1 MRPGEAAGSRRGE
14 IDKKMPSWMERTI
27 PSLSIGKTKP
37 KGVVVAD
44 WDRNEV
50 RFLALAPQRTGI
62 EILASASAPRS
73 ADDPPMSTLGKLLAG
88 ERFLSYPLVLLLSRT
103 DLEMISLVL
112 PQEANEQFP
121 EMVQLE
127 IEQRLGEHESAP
139 VVDYAIAGNNVAS
152 GVDVLAF
159 SMLPEEIDRWNSEAK
174 EQKLRLAAMAPRHL
188 SLLAKLPAGATNQ
201 TRVAI
206 QSLPS
211 EVEMVVARGSQPL
224 FLRTLRLSTD
234 DASSIAEQIL
244 LEVQRCLSLLP
255 SEHQASDVAAAA
267 VTPSSAPPL
276 FVFPGTEAGS
286 IAEALQ
292 ERKVAE
298 VHYLSPS
305 SLWPSGSVSS
315 EIGTEQFA
323 SLLGAGEQFLQQQL
337 PVNLL
342 APKRPPKPIHPMRK
356 WGPIGG
362 LAVASLGLGGWFL
375 YSDVQDL
382 DEEANRLQTTRD
394 DQWRLAN
401 KSAERIDKLE
411 LLEKWEAERV
421 DWLSL
426 MASLSSTLPSG
437 DRASVRRMTA
447 VVSPAGPQLS
457 LSVMVKSP
465 EDLALMEER
474 LRSQAM
480 EVSSQ
485 RVNQQ
490 ASEEDYP
497 WQFETT
503 IVAPWGDPPD
513 GDRWIE
519 PIGEAAEPAAS
530 DQDNASALQQD
541 DPQLPSEPSPAAV
554 ESTGDKS

>member
-1 MRPGEAAGSRRGE
+1 
-14 IDKKMPSWMERTI
+14 MPSWMERTI
-27 PSLSIGKTKP
+27 PSLSIGKAKP

-50 RFLALAPQRTGI
+50 RFLALSPQRTGL
-62 EILASASAPRS
+62 EILASASAPRTP
-73 ADDPPMSTLGKLLAG
+73 DDTPMSTLGKLLAG
-88 ERFLSYPLVLLLSRT
+88 GRFLSYPLVLLLSRT

-112 PQEANEQFP
+112 PQEARDQFP

-139 VVDYAIAGNNVAS
+139 VVDYAIAGNNDAS

-159 SMLPEEIDRWNSEAK
+159 SLLPEEVDRWSREAK
-174 EQKLRLAAMAPRHL
+174 EEKLRLAAIAPRHL
-188 SLLAKLPAGATNQ
+188 SLLAKLPAGAMNQ

-206 QSLPS
+206 QSLPN

-255 SEHQASDVAAAA
+255 SEHQGEEAEVATAA
-267 VTPSSAPPL
+267 PSPAPPL
-276 FVFPGTEAGS
+276 FVFPGTDAGPL
-286 IAEALQ
+286 AEALR

-298 VHYLSPS
+298 VHYLTSS
-305 SLWPSGSVSS
+305 SLWPSGSVAS
-315 EIGTEQFA
+315 EIRTEQFA
-323 SLLGAGEQFLQQQL
+323 SLLGAGEQFLQHQL

-342 APKRPPKPIHPMRK
+342 APKRPPKPIHPLRK

-362 LAVASLGLGGWFL
+362 LTAASLVLGGWFL
-375 YSDVQDL
+375 YSDVRDL
-382 DEEANRLQTTRD
+382 NEEANRLQATRD
-394 DQWRLAN
+394 DQWKLAN
-401 KSAERIDKLE
+401 KSAERIDKLD
-411 LLEKWEAERV
+411 LVEKWEAERV

-426 MASLSSTLPSG
+426 MASLSSTLPLG

-447 VVSPAGPQLS
+447 SVSNAGPQVS

-465 EDLALMEER
+465 EDLALMEEK
-474 LRSQAM
+474 LRSQSM

-503 IVAPWGDPPD
+503 IVAPWGDPPN
-513 GDRWIE
+513 GDRWVE
-519 PIGEAAEPAAS
+519 PTGEVSEPSAS
-530 DQDNASALQQD
+530 DQGSEATHQQEDLQS
-541 DPQLPSEPSPAAV
+541 PSQPSTNAV
-554 ESTGDKS
+554 EPTGDNS

>member
-1 MRPGEAAGSRRGE
+1 
-14 IDKKMPSWMERTI
+14 MERTI
-27 PSLSIGKTKP
+27 PSLSIGKAKP

-50 RFLALAPQRTGI
+50 RFLALSPQRTGL
-62 EILASASAPRS
+62 EILASASAPRTP
-73 ADDPPMSTLGKLLAG
+73 DDTPMSTLGKLLAG
-88 ERFLSYPLVLLLSRT
+88 GRFLSYPLVLLLSRT

-112 PQEANEQFP
+112 PQEARDQFP

-139 VVDYAIAGNNVAS
+139 VVDYAIAGNNDAS

-159 SMLPEEIDRWNSEAK
+159 SLLPEEVDRWNREAK
-174 EQKLRLAAMAPRHL
+174 EEKLRLAAIAPRHL
-188 SLLAKLPAGATNQ
+188 SLLAKLPAGAMNQ

-255 SEHQASDVAAAA
+255 SEHQGEEAEVATAA
-267 VTPSSAPPL
+267 PSPAPPL
-276 FVFPGTEAGS
+276 FVFPGTDAGPL
-286 IAEALQ
+286 AEALR

-298 VHYLSPS
+298 VHYLTSS
-305 SLWPSGSVSS
+305 SLWPSGSVAS
-315 EIGTEQFA
+315 EIRTEQFA
-323 SLLGAGEQFLQQQL
+323 SLLGAGEQFLQHQL

-342 APKRPPKPIHPMRK
+342 APKRPPKPIHPLRK

-362 LAVASLGLGGWFL
+362 LTAASLVLGGWFL
-375 YSDVQDL
+375 YSDVRDL
-382 DEEANRLQTTRD
+382 NEEANRLQTTRD
-394 DQWRLAN
+394 DQWKLAN
-401 KSAERIDKLE
+401 KSAERIDKLD
-411 LLEKWEAERV
+411 LVEKWEAERV

-426 MASLSSTLPSG
+426 MASLSSTLPLG

-447 VVSPAGPQLS
+447 SVSNAGPQVS

-465 EDLALMEER
+465 EDLALMEEK
-474 LRSQAM
+474 LRSQSM

-503 IVAPWGDPPD
+503 IVAPWGDPPH
-513 GDRWIE
+513 GDRWVE
-519 PIGEAAEPAAS
+519 PTGEVSEPSAS
-530 DQDNASALQQD
+530 DQGSEATHQQEDLQS
-541 DPQLPSEPSPAAV
+541 PSQPSTNAV
-554 ESTGDKS
+554 EPTGDNS

>member
-1 MRPGEAAGSRRGE
+1 
-14 IDKKMPSWMERTI
+14 MPSWMERTI
-27 PSLSIGKTKP
+27 PSLSIGKAKP

-50 RFLALAPQRTGI
+50 RFLALSPQRTGL
-62 EILASASAPRS
+62 EILASASAPRTP
-73 ADDPPMSTLGKLLAG
+73 DDTPMSTLGKLLAG
-88 ERFLSYPLVLLLSRT
+88 GRFLSYPLVLLLSRT

-112 PQEANEQFP
+112 PQEARDQFP

-127 IEQRLGEHESAP
+127 IAQRLGEHESAP
-139 VVDYAIAGNNVAS
+139 VVDYAIAGNNDAS

-159 SMLPEEIDRWNSEAK
+159 SLLPEEVDRWSREAK
-174 EQKLRLAAMAPRHL
+174 EEKLRLAAIAPRHL
-188 SLLAKLPAGATNQ
+188 SLLAKLPAGAMNQ

-255 SEHQASDVAAAA
+255 SEHQGEEAEVATAA
-267 VTPSSAPPL
+267 PSPAPPL
-276 FVFPGTEAGS
+276 FVFPGTDAGPL
-286 IAEALQ
+286 AEALR

-298 VHYLSPS
+298 VHYLTSS
-305 SLWPSGSVSS
+305 SLWPSGSVAS
-315 EIGTEQFA
+315 EIRTEQFA
-323 SLLGAGEQFLQQQL
+323 SLLGAGEQFLQHQL
-337 PVNLL
+337 PVTLL
-342 APKRPPKPIHPMRK
+342 APKRPPKPIHPLRK

-362 LAVASLGLGGWFL
+362 LTAASLVLGVWFF
-375 YSDVQDL
+375 YSDVRDL
-382 DEEANRLQTTRD
+382 NEEANRLQTTRD
-394 DQWRLAN
+394 DQWKLAN
-401 KSAERIDKLE
+401 KSAERIDKLD
-411 LLEKWEAERV
+411 LVEKWEAERV

-426 MASLSSTLPSG
+426 MASLSSTLPLG

-447 VVSPAGPQLS
+447 SVSNSGPQVS

-465 EDLALMEER
+465 EDLALMEEK
-474 LRSQAM
+474 LRSQSM

-503 IVAPWGDPPD
+503 IVAPWGDPPH
-513 GDRWIE
+513 GDRWVE
-519 PIGEAAEPAAS
+519 PTGEVSEPSAS
-530 DQDNASALQQD
+530 DQGSEATHQQEDLQS
-541 DPQLPSEPSPAAV
+541 PSQPTTNAV
-554 ESTGDKS
+554 EPTGDNS

>member
-1 MRPGEAAGSRRGE
+1 
-14 IDKKMPSWMERTI
+14 MERTI
-27 PSLSIGKTKP
+27 PSLSIGKAKP
-37 KGVVVAD
+37 KGAVVAD

-50 RFLALAPQRTGI
+50 RFLAIAPLRTGL
-62 EILASASAPRS
+62 EILASASAPRT
-73 ADDPPMSTLGKLLAG
+73 ADDTPMITLGKLLAG
-88 ERFLSYPLVLLLSRT
+88 SRFLSYPLVLLLSRT

-112 PQEANEQFP
+112 PQEAQDQFP

-159 SMLPEEIDRWNSEAK
+159 SMLPEEVERWNSEAK
-174 EQKLRLAAMAPRHL
+174 GQKLRLAAIAPRHL
-188 SLLAKLPAGATNQ
+188 SLLAKLPAGAMNQ

-206 QSLPS
+206 QSMPS

-255 SEHQASDVAAAA
+255 SEHPGAEADVPAI
-267 VTPSSAPPL
+267 TPSPSPPL
-276 FVFPGTEAGS
+276 FVFPGTDAGS
-286 IAEALQ
+286 LAEALR

-315 EIGTEQFA
+315 EIRTEQFA

-337 PVNLL
+337 AVNLL
-342 APKRPPKPIHPMRK
+342 APKKPPKAIHPLRK

-362 LAVASLGLGGWFL
+362 LAAASLALGGWFL
-375 YSDVQDL
+375 YSDVRDL
-382 DEEANRLQTTRD
+382 NAEASRLQSTRD

-401 KSAERIDKLE
+401 KSAERIDKLD
-411 LLEKWEAERV
+411 LVDKWEAERV

-426 MASLSSTLPSG
+426 VGSLSSTLPPG

-447 VVSPAGPQLS
+447 SVSTGGPQLS

-465 EDLALMEER
+465 EDLALMEEK

-503 IVAPWGDPPD
+503 IVAPWGDPSNT
-513 GDRWIE
+513 DRWIE
-519 PIGEAAEPAAS
+519 PTGQVSEPS
-530 DQDNASALQQD
+530 VTDQDNAAKLQKE
-541 DPQLPSEPSPAAV
+541 DPKPPSEPSSATMEP
-554 ESTGDKS
+554 TGDNS

>member
-1 MRPGEAAGSRRGE
+1 
-14 IDKKMPSWMERTI
+14 MPSWMERTI
-27 PSLSIGKTKP
+27 PSLSIGKAKP

-50 RFLALAPQRTGI
+50 RFLALSPQRTGL
-62 EILASASAPRS
+62 EILASASAPRTP
-73 ADDPPMSTLGKLLAG
+73 DDTPMSTLGKLLAG
-88 ERFLSYPLVLLLSRT
+88 GRFLSYPLVLLLSRT

-112 PQEANEQFP
+112 PQEARDQFP

-139 VVDYAIAGNNVAS
+139 VVDYAIAGNNDAS

-159 SMLPEEIDRWNSEAK
+159 SLLPEEVDRWSREAK
-174 EQKLRLAAMAPRHL
+174 EEKLRLAAIAPRHL
-188 SLLAKLPAGATNQ
+188 SLLAKLPAGAMNQ

-206 QSLPS
+206 QSLPN

-255 SEHQASDVAAAA
+255 SEHQGEEAEVATAA
-267 VTPSSAPPL
+267 PSPAPPL
-276 FVFPGTEAGS
+276 FVFPGTDAGPL
-286 IAEALQ
+286 AEALR

-298 VHYLSPS
+298 VHYLTSS
-305 SLWPSGSVSS
+305 SLWPSGSVAS
-315 EIGTEQFA
+315 EIRTEQFA
-323 SLLGAGEQFLQQQL
+323 SLLGAGEQFLQHQL

-342 APKRPPKPIHPMRK
+342 APKRPPKPIHPLRK

-362 LAVASLGLGGWFL
+362 LTAASLVLGGWFL
-375 YSDVQDL
+375 YSDVRDL
-382 DEEANRLQTTRD
+382 NEEANRLQATRD
-394 DQWRLAN
+394 DQWKLAN
-401 KSAERIDKLE
+401 KSAERIDKLD
-411 LLEKWEAERV
+411 LVEKWEAERV

-426 MASLSSTLPSG
+426 MASLSSTLPLG

-447 VVSPAGPQLS
+447 SVSNAGPQVS

-465 EDLALMEER
+465 EDLALMEEK
-474 LRSQAM
+474 LRSQSM

-503 IVAPWGDPPD
+503 IVAPWGDPPH
-513 GDRWIE
+513 GDRWVE
-519 PIGEAAEPAAS
+519 PTGEVSEPSAS
-530 DQDNASALQQD
+530 DQGSEATHQQEDLQS
-541 DPQLPSEPSPAAV
+541 PSQPSTNAV
-554 ESTGDKS
+554 EPTGDNS

>member
-1 MRPGEAAGSRRGE
+1 MVAVETSRGE
-14 IDKKMPSWMERTI
+14 KVKKMPNWMERTI
-27 PSLSIGKTKP
+27 PSLSIGKAKP

-50 RFLALAPQRTGI
+50 RFLALAPQRTGL
-62 EILASASAPRS
+62 EVLASASAPRA
-73 ADDPPMSTLGKLLAG
+73 ADDTPISTLGKLLAG
-88 ERFLSYPLVLLLSRT
+88 GRFLSYPLVLLLSRT
-103 DLEMISLVL
+103 DLEMISLNL
-112 PQEANEQFP
+112 PQEARDQFP

-139 VVDYAIAGNNVAS
+139 VVDYAIAGNNVTS

-159 SMLPEEIDRWNSEAK
+159 SMLPEEVERWSSEAK
-174 EQKLRLAAMAPRHL
+174 GQKLRLAAIAPRHL
-188 SLLAKLPAGATNQ
+188 SLLAKLPAGAMNQ

-255 SEHQASDVAAAA
+255 SEHQGSDAEAAALA
-267 VTPSSAPPL
+267 PSAAPPL
-276 FVFPGTEAGS
+276 FVFPGTEAGAL
-286 IAEALQ
+286 AEALQ

-298 VHYLSPS
+298 VHYLPPS
-305 SLWPSGSVSS
+305 SLWPSGSLASQ
-315 EIGTEQFA
+315 IGTEQFA
-323 SLLGAGEQFLQQQL
+323 ALLGAGEQFLQQQL

-342 APKRPPKPIHPMRK
+342 APKRPPKPVHPLRK

-362 LAVASLGLGGWFL
+362 LAAASLALGGWFL

-382 DEEANRLQTTRD
+382 NEEANRLQTTRD

-411 LLEKWEAERV
+411 LVRGWEAERV
-421 DWLSL
+421 DWLRL
-426 MASLSSTLPSG
+426 MASLSSTLPPG

-447 VVSPAGPQLS
+447 GVSPGGPQLS

-465 EDLALMEER
+465 EDLAMMEEK

-503 IVAPWGDPPD
+503 IMAPWGDPPD
-513 GDRWIE
+513 GDRWVE
-519 PIGEAAEPAAS
+519 PNGQVSDPAAA
-530 DQDNASALQQD
+530 DQDDAATQMEEN
-541 DPQLPSEPSPAAV
+541 PQPPSEPSQATV

>member
-1 MRPGEAAGSRRGE
+1 
-14 IDKKMPSWMERTI
+14 MPSWMERTI
-27 PSLSIGKTKP
+27 PSLSIGKAKP

-50 RFLALAPQRTGI
+50 RFLALSPQRTGL
-62 EILASASAPRS
+62 EILASASAPRTP
-73 ADDPPMSTLGKLLAG
+73 DDTPMSTLGKLLAG
-88 ERFLSYPLVLLLSRT
+88 GRFLSYPLVLLLSRT

-112 PQEANEQFP
+112 PQEARDQFP

-139 VVDYAIAGNNVAS
+139 VVDYAIAGNNDAS

-159 SMLPEEIDRWNSEAK
+159 SLLPEEVDRWSREAK
-174 EQKLRLAAMAPRHL
+174 EEKLRLAAIAPRHL
-188 SLLAKLPAGATNQ
+188 SLLAKLPAGAMNQ

-206 QSLPS
+206 QSLPN

-255 SEHQASDVAAAA
+255 SEHQGEEAEVATAA
-267 VTPSSAPPL
+267 PSPAPPL
-276 FVFPGTEAGS
+276 FVFPGTDAGPL
-286 IAEALQ
+286 AEALR

-298 VHYLSPS
+298 VHYLTSS
-305 SLWPSGSVSS
+305 SLWPSGSVAS
-315 EIGTEQFA
+315 EIRTEQFA
-323 SLLGAGEQFLQQQL
+323 SLLGAGEQFLQHQL

-342 APKRPPKPIHPMRK
+342 APKRPPKPIHPLRK

-362 LAVASLGLGGWFL
+362 LTAASLVLGGWFL
-375 YSDVQDL
+375 YSDVRDL
-382 DEEANRLQTTRD
+382 NEEANRLQTTRD
-394 DQWRLAN
+394 DQWKLAN
-401 KSAERIDKLE
+401 KSAERIDKQALV
-411 LLEKWEAERV
+411 EKWEAERV

-426 MASLSSTLPSG
+426 MASLSSTLPLG

-447 VVSPAGPQLS
+447 SVSNAGPQVS

-465 EDLALMEER
+465 EDLALMEEK
-474 LRSQAM
+474 LRSQSM

-503 IVAPWGDPPD
+503 IVAPWGDPPH
-513 GDRWIE
+513 GDRWVE
-519 PIGEAAEPAAS
+519 PTVEVSEPSAS
-530 DQDNASALQQD
+530 DQGSEATHQQEDLQS
-541 DPQLPSEPSPAAV
+541 PSQPSTNAV
-554 ESTGDKS
+554 EPTGDNS

>member
-1 MRPGEAAGSRRGE
+1 
-14 IDKKMPSWMERTI
+14 
-27 PSLSIGKTKP
+27 
-37 KGVVVAD
+37 
-44 WDRNEV
+44 
-50 RFLALAPQRTGI
+50 
-62 EILASASAPRS
+62 
-73 ADDPPMSTLGKLLAG
+73 MSTLGKLLAG
-88 ERFLSYPLVLLLSRT
+88 GRFLSYPLVLLLSRT

-112 PQEANEQFP
+112 PQEARDQFP

-139 VVDYAIAGNNVAS
+139 VVDYAIAGNNDAS

-159 SMLPEEIDRWNSEAK
+159 SLLPEEVDRWNREAK
-174 EQKLRLAAMAPRHL
+174 EEKLRLAAIAPRHL
-188 SLLAKLPAGATNQ
+188 SLLAKLPAGAMNQ

-255 SEHQASDVAAAA
+255 SEHQGEEAEVATAA
-267 VTPSSAPPL
+267 PSPAPPL
-276 FVFPGTEAGS
+276 FVFPGTDAGPL
-286 IAEALQ
+286 AEALR

-298 VHYLSPS
+298 VHYLTSS
-305 SLWPSGSVSS
+305 SLWPSGSVAS
-315 EIGTEQFA
+315 EIRTEQFA
-323 SLLGAGEQFLQQQL
+323 SLLGAGEQFLQHQL

-342 APKRPPKPIHPMRK
+342 APKRPPKPIHPLRK

-362 LAVASLGLGGWFL
+362 LTAASLVLGGWFL
-375 YSDVQDL
+375 YSDVRDL
-382 DEEANRLQTTRD
+382 NEEANRLQTTRD
-394 DQWRLAN
+394 DQWKLAN
-401 KSAERIDKLE
+401 KSAERIDKLD
-411 LLEKWEAERV
+411 LVEKWEAERV

-426 MASLSSTLPSG
+426 MASLSSTLPLG

-447 VVSPAGPQLS
+447 SVSNAGPQVS

-465 EDLALMEER
+465 EDLALMEEK
-474 LRSQAM
+474 LRSQSM

-503 IVAPWGDPPD
+503 IVAPWGDPPH
-513 GDRWIE
+513 GDRWVE
-519 PIGEAAEPAAS
+519 PTGEVSEPSAS
-530 DQDNASALQQD
+530 DQGSEATHQQEDLQS
-541 DPQLPSEPSPAAV
+541 PSQPSTNAV
-554 ESTGDKS
+554 EPTGDNS

>member
-1 MRPGEAAGSRRGE
+1 
-14 IDKKMPSWMERTI
+14 MPSWMERTI
-27 PSLSIGKTKP
+27 PSLSIGKAKP

-50 RFLALAPQRTGI
+50 RFLALSPQRTGL
-62 EILASASAPRS
+62 EILASASAPRTP
-73 ADDPPMSTLGKLLAG
+73 DDTPMSTLGKLLAG
-88 ERFLSYPLVLLLSRT
+88 GRFLSYPLVLLLSRT

-112 PQEANEQFP
+112 PQEARDQFP

-139 VVDYAIAGNNVAS
+139 VVDYAIAGNNDAS

-159 SMLPEEIDRWNSEAK
+159 SLLPEEVDRWNREAK
-174 EQKLRLAAMAPRHL
+174 EEKLRLAAIAPRHL
-188 SLLAKLPAGATNQ
+188 SLLAKLPAGAMNQ

-255 SEHQASDVAAAA
+255 SEHQGEEAEVATAA
-267 VTPSSAPPL
+267 PSPAPPL
-276 FVFPGTEAGS
+276 FVFPGTDAGPL
-286 IAEALQ
+286 AEALR

-298 VHYLSPS
+298 VHYLTSS
-305 SLWPSGSVSS
+305 SLWPSGSVAS
-315 EIGTEQFA
+315 EIRTEQFA
-323 SLLGAGEQFLQQQL
+323 SLLGAGEQFLQHQL

-342 APKRPPKPIHPMRK
+342 APKRPPKPIHPLRK

-362 LAVASLGLGGWFL
+362 LTAASLVLGGWFL
-375 YSDVQDL
+375 YSDVRDL
-382 DEEANRLQTTRD
+382 NEEANRLQTTRD
-394 DQWRLAN
+394 DQWKLAN
-401 KSAERIDKLE
+401 KSAERIDKLDLVE
-411 LLEKWEAERV
+411 TWEAERV

-426 MASLSSTLPSG
+426 MASLSSTLPLG

-447 VVSPAGPQLS
+447 SVSNAGPQVS

-465 EDLALMEER
+465 EDLALMEEK
-474 LRSQAM
+474 LRSQSM

-503 IVAPWGDPPD
+503 IVAPWGDPPH
-513 GDRWIE
+513 GDRWVE
-519 PIGEAAEPAAS
+519 PTGEVSEPSAS
-530 DQDNASALQQD
+530 DQGSEATHQQEDLQS
-541 DPQLPSEPSPAAV
+541 PSQPSTNAV
-554 ESTGDKS
+554 EPTGDNS

>member
-1 MRPGEAAGSRRGE
+1 
-14 IDKKMPSWMERTI
+14 MPSWMERTI
-27 PSLSIGKTKP
+27 PSLSIGKAKP

-50 RFLALAPQRTGI
+50 RFLALSPQRTGL
-62 EILASASAPRS
+62 EILASASAPRTP
-73 ADDPPMSTLGKLLAG
+73 DDTPMSTLGKLLAG
-88 ERFLSYPLVLLLSRT
+88 GRFLSYPLVLLLSRT

-112 PQEANEQFP
+112 PQEARDQFP

-139 VVDYAIAGNNVAS
+139 VVDYAIAGNNDAS

-159 SMLPEEIDRWNSEAK
+159 SLLPEEVDRWSREAK
-174 EQKLRLAAMAPRHL
+174 EEKLRLAAIAPRHL
-188 SLLAKLPAGATNQ
+188 SLLAKLPAGAMNQ

-255 SEHQASDVAAAA
+255 SEHQGEEAEVATAA
-267 VTPSSAPPL
+267 PSPAPPL
-276 FVFPGTEAGS
+276 FVFPGTDAGPL
-286 IAEALQ
+286 AEALR

-298 VHYLSPS
+298 VHYLTSS
-305 SLWPSGSVSS
+305 SLWPSGSVAS
-315 EIGTEQFA
+315 EIRTEQFA
-323 SLLGAGEQFLQQQL
+323 SLLGAGEQFLQHQL

-342 APKRPPKPIHPMRK
+342 APKRPPKPIHPLRK

-362 LAVASLGLGGWFL
+362 LTAASLVLGGWFL
-375 YSDVQDL
+375 YSDVRDL
-382 DEEANRLQTTRD
+382 NEEANRLQTTRD
-394 DQWRLAN
+394 DQWKLAN
-401 KSAERIDKLE
+401 KSAERIDKLD
-411 LLEKWEAERV
+411 LVEKWEAERV

-426 MASLSSTLPSG
+426 MASLSSTLPLG

-447 VVSPAGPQLS
+447 SVSNAGPQVS

-465 EDLALMEER
+465 EDLALMEEK
-474 LRSQAM
+474 LRSQSM

-503 IVAPWGDPPD
+503 IVAPWGDPPH
-513 GDRWIE
+513 GDRWVE
-519 PIGEAAEPAAS
+519 PTGEVSEPSAS
-530 DQDNASALQQD
+530 DQGSEATHQQEDLQS
-541 DPQLPSEPSPAAV
+541 PSQPSTNAV
-554 ESTGDKS
+554 EPTGDNS

>member
-1 MRPGEAAGSRRGE
+1 
-14 IDKKMPSWMERTI
+14 MPSWMERTI
-27 PSLSIGKTKP
+27 PSLSIGKAKP

-50 RFLALAPQRTGI
+50 RFLALSPQRTGL
-62 EILASASAPRS
+62 EILASASAPRTP
-73 ADDPPMSTLGKLLAG
+73 DDTPMSTLGKLLAG
-88 ERFLSYPLVLLLSRT
+88 GRFLSYPLVLLLSRT

-112 PQEANEQFP
+112 PQEARDQFP

-139 VVDYAIAGNNVAS
+139 VVDYAIAGNNDAS
-152 GVDVLAF
+152 GVVVLAF
-159 SMLPEEIDRWNSEAK
+159 SLLPEEVDRWSREAK
-174 EQKLRLAAMAPRHL
+174 EEKLRLAAIAPRHL
-188 SLLAKLPAGATNQ
+188 SLLAKLPAGAMNQ

-255 SEHQASDVAAAA
+255 SEHQGEEAEVATAA
-267 VTPSSAPPL
+267 PSPAPPL
-276 FVFPGTEAGS
+276 FVFPGTDAGPL
-286 IAEALQ
+286 AEALR

-298 VHYLSPS
+298 VHYLTSS
-305 SLWPSGSVSS
+305 SLWPSGSVAS
-315 EIGTEQFA
+315 EIRTEQFA
-323 SLLGAGEQFLQQQL
+323 SLLGAGEQFLQHQL

-342 APKRPPKPIHPMRK
+342 APKRPPKPIHPLRK

-362 LAVASLGLGGWFL
+362 LTAASLVLGGWFL
-375 YSDVQDL
+375 YSDVRDL
-382 DEEANRLQTTRD
+382 NEEANRLQTTRD
-394 DQWRLAN
+394 DQWKLAN
-401 KSAERIDKLE
+401 KSAEWIDKLD
-411 LLEKWEAERV
+411 LVEKWEAERV

-426 MASLSSTLPSG
+426 MASLSSTLPLG

-447 VVSPAGPQLS
+447 SVSNAGPQVS

-465 EDLALMEER
+465 EDLALMEEK
-474 LRSQAM
+474 LRSQSM

-503 IVAPWGDPPD
+503 IVAPWGDPPH
-513 GDRWIE
+513 GDRWVE
-519 PIGEAAEPAAS
+519 PTGEVSEPSAS
-530 DQDNASALQQD
+530 DQGSEATHQQEDLQS
-541 DPQLPSEPSPAAV
+541 PSQPSTNAV
-554 ESTGDKS
+554 EPTGDNS

>member
-1 MRPGEAAGSRRGE
+1 
-14 IDKKMPSWMERTI
+14 MPSWMERTI
-27 PSLSIGKTKP
+27 PSLSIGKAKP

-50 RFLALAPQRTGI
+50 RFLALSPQRTGL
-62 EILASASAPRS
+62 EILASASAPRTP
-73 ADDPPMSTLGKLLAG
+73 DDTPMSTLGKLLAG
-88 ERFLSYPLVLLLSRT
+88 GRFLSYPLVLLLSRT

-112 PQEANEQFP
+112 PQEARDQFP

-139 VVDYAIAGNNVAS
+139 VVDYAIAGNNDAS
-152 GVDVLAF
+152 GVVVLAF
-159 SMLPEEIDRWNSEAK
+159 SLLPEEVDRWSREAK
-174 EQKLRLAAMAPRHL
+174 EEKLRLAAIAPRHL
-188 SLLAKLPAGATNQ
+188 SLLAKLPAGAMNQ

-255 SEHQASDVAAAA
+255 SEHQGEEAEVATAA
-267 VTPSSAPPL
+267 PSPAPPL
-276 FVFPGTEAGS
+276 FVFPGTDAGPL
-286 IAEALQ
+286 AEALR

-298 VHYLSPS
+298 VHYLTSS
-305 SLWPSGSVSS
+305 SLWPSGSVAS
-315 EIGTEQFA
+315 EIRTEQFA
-323 SLLGAGEQFLQQQL
+323 SLLGAGEQFLQHQL

-342 APKRPPKPIHPMRK
+342 APKRPPKPIHPLRK

-362 LAVASLGLGGWFL
+362 LTAASLVLGGWFL
-375 YSDVQDL
+375 YSDVRDL
-382 DEEANRLQTTRD
+382 NEEANRLQTTRD
-394 DQWRLAN
+394 DQWKLAN
-401 KSAERIDKLE
+401 KSAERIDKLD
-411 LLEKWEAERV
+411 LVEKWEAERV

-426 MASLSSTLPSG
+426 MASLSSTLPLG

-447 VVSPAGPQLS
+447 SVSNAGPQVS

-465 EDLALMEER
+465 EDLALMEEK
-474 LRSQAM
+474 LRSQSM

-503 IVAPWGDPPD
+503 IVAPWGDPPN
-513 GDRWIE
+513 GDRWVE
-519 PIGEAAEPAAS
+519 PTVEVSEPSAS
-530 DQDNASALQQD
+530 DQGSEATHQQEDLQS
-541 DPQLPSEPSPAAV
+541 PSQPSTNAV
-554 ESTGDKS
+554 EPTGDNS

>member
-1 MRPGEAAGSRRGE
+1 
-14 IDKKMPSWMERTI
+14 MERTI
-27 PSLSIGKTKP
+27 PSLSIGKAKP

-50 RFLALAPQRTGI
+50 RFLALSPQRTGL
-62 EILASASAPRS
+62 EILASASAPRTP
-73 ADDPPMSTLGKLLAG
+73 DDTPMSTLGKLLAG
-88 ERFLSYPLVLLLSRT
+88 GRFLSYPLVLLLSRT

-112 PQEANEQFP
+112 PQEARDQFP

-139 VVDYAIAGNNVAS
+139 VVDYAIAGNNDAS

-159 SMLPEEIDRWNSEAK
+159 SLLPEEVDRWSREAK
-174 EQKLRLAAMAPRHL
+174 EEKLRLAAIAPRHL
-188 SLLAKLPAGATNQ
+188 SLLAKLPAGAMNQ

-255 SEHQASDVAAAA
+255 SEHQGEEAEVATAA
-267 VTPSSAPPL
+267 PSPAPPL
-276 FVFPGTEAGS
+276 FVFPGTDAGPL
-286 IAEALQ
+286 AEALR

-298 VHYLSPS
+298 VHYLTSS
-305 SLWPSGSVSS
+305 SLWPSGSVAS
-315 EIGTEQFA
+315 EIRTEQFA
-323 SLLGAGEQFLQQQL
+323 SLLGAGEQFLQHQL

-342 APKRPPKPIHPMRK
+342 APKRPPKPIHPLRK

-362 LAVASLGLGGWFL
+362 LTAASLVLGGWFL
-375 YSDVQDL
+375 YSDVRDL
-382 DEEANRLQTTRD
+382 NEEANRLQTTRD
-394 DQWRLAN
+394 DQWKLAN
-401 KSAERIDKLE
+401 KSAERIDKLD
-411 LLEKWEAERV
+411 LVEKWEAERV

-426 MASLSSTLPSG
+426 MASLSSTLPLG

-447 VVSPAGPQLS
+447 SVSNAGPQVS

-465 EDLALMEER
+465 EDLALMEEK
-474 LRSQAM
+474 LRSQSM

-503 IVAPWGDPPD
+503 IVAPWGDPPH
-513 GDRWIE
+513 GDRWVE
-519 PIGEAAEPAAS
+519 PTGEVSEPSAS
-530 DQDNASALQQD
+530 DQGSEATHQQEDLQS
-541 DPQLPSEPSPAAV
+541 PSQPSTNAV
-554 ESTGDKS
+554 EPTGDNS

>member
-1 MRPGEAAGSRRGE
+1 
-14 IDKKMPSWMERTI
+14 MERTI
-27 PSLSIGKTKP
+27 PSLSIGKAKP

-50 RFLALAPQRTGI
+50 RFLALSPQRTGL
-62 EILASASAPRS
+62 EILASASAPRTP
-73 ADDPPMSTLGKLLAG
+73 DDTPMSTLGKLLAG
-88 ERFLSYPLVLLLSRT
+88 GRFLSYPLVLLLSRT

-112 PQEANEQFP
+112 PQEARDQFP

-139 VVDYAIAGNNVAS
+139 VVDYAIAGNNDAS
-152 GVDVLAF
+152 GVVVLAF
-159 SMLPEEIDRWNSEAK
+159 SLLPEEVDRWSREAK
-174 EQKLRLAAMAPRHL
+174 EEKLRLAAIAPRHL
-188 SLLAKLPAGATNQ
+188 SLLAKLPAGAMNQ

-255 SEHQASDVAAAA
+255 SEHQGEEAEVATAA
-267 VTPSSAPPL
+267 PSPAPPL
-276 FVFPGTEAGS
+276 FVFPGTDAGPL
-286 IAEALQ
+286 AEALR

-298 VHYLSPS
+298 VHYLTSS
-305 SLWPSGSVSS
+305 SLWPSGSVAS
-315 EIGTEQFA
+315 EIRTEQFA
-323 SLLGAGEQFLQQQL
+323 SLLGAGEQFLQHQL

-342 APKRPPKPIHPMRK
+342 APKRPPKPIHPLRK

-362 LAVASLGLGGWFL
+362 LTAASLVLGGWFL
-375 YSDVQDL
+375 YSDVRDL
-382 DEEANRLQTTRD
+382 NEEANRLQTTRD
-394 DQWRLAN
+394 DQWKLAN
-401 KSAERIDKLE
+401 KSAERIDKLD
-411 LLEKWEAERV
+411 LVEKWEAERV

-426 MASLSSTLPSG
+426 MASLSSTLPLG

-447 VVSPAGPQLS
+447 SVSNAGPQVS

-465 EDLALMEER
+465 EDLALMEEK
-474 LRSQAM
+474 LRSQSM

-503 IVAPWGDPPD
+503 IVAPWGDPPN
-513 GDRWIE
+513 GDRWVE
-519 PIGEAAEPAAS
+519 PTVEVSEPSAS
-530 DQDNASALQQD
+530 DQGSEATHQQEDLQS
-541 DPQLPSEPSPAAV
+541 PSQPSTNAV
-554 ESTGDKS
+554 EPTGDNS

>member
-1 MRPGEAAGSRRGE
+1 
-14 IDKKMPSWMERTI
+14 MERTI
-27 PSLSIGKTKP
+27 PSLSIGKAKP

-50 RFLALAPQRTGI
+50 RFLALSPQRTGL
-62 EILASASAPRS
+62 EILASASAPRTP
-73 ADDPPMSTLGKLLAG
+73 DDTPMSTLGKLLAG
-88 ERFLSYPLVLLLSRT
+88 GRFLSYPLVLLLSRT

-112 PQEANEQFP
+112 PQEARDQFP

-139 VVDYAIAGNNVAS
+139 VVDYAIAGNNDAS

-159 SMLPEEIDRWNSEAK
+159 SLLPEEVDRWSREAK
-174 EQKLRLAAMAPRHL
+174 EEKLRLAAIAPRHL
-188 SLLAKLPAGATNQ
+188 SLLAKLPAGAMNQ

-255 SEHQASDVAAAA
+255 SEHQGEEAEVATAA
-267 VTPSSAPPL
+267 PSPAPPL
-276 FVFPGTEAGS
+276 FVFPGTDAGPL
-286 IAEALQ
+286 AEALR

-298 VHYLSPS
+298 VHYLTSS
-305 SLWPSGSVSS
+305 SLWPSGSVAS
-315 EIGTEQFA
+315 EIRTEQFA
-323 SLLGAGEQFLQQQL
+323 SLLGAGEQFLQHQL

-342 APKRPPKPIHPMRK
+342 APKRPPKPIHPLRK

-362 LAVASLGLGGWFL
+362 LTAASLVLGGWFL
-375 YSDVQDL
+375 YSDVRDL
-382 DEEANRLQTTRD
+382 NEEANRLQTTRD
-394 DQWRLAN
+394 DQWKLAN
-401 KSAERIDKLE
+401 KSAERIDKLD
-411 LLEKWEAERV
+411 LVEKWEAERV

-426 MASLSSTLPSG
+426 MASLSSTLPLG

-447 VVSPAGPQLS
+447 SVSNAGPQVS

-465 EDLALMEER
+465 EDLALMEEK
-474 LRSQAM
+474 LRSQSM

-503 IVAPWGDPPD
+503 IVAPWGDPPN
-513 GDRWIE
+513 GDRWVE
-519 PIGEAAEPAAS
+519 PTVEVSEPSAS
-530 DQDNASALQQD
+530 DQGSEATHQQEDLQS
-541 DPQLPSEPSPAAV
+541 PSQPSTNAV
-554 ESTGDKS
+554 EPTGDNS

>member
-1 MRPGEAAGSRRGE
+1 
-14 IDKKMPSWMERTI
+14 MPSWMERTI
-27 PSLSIGKTKP
+27 PSLSIGKAKP

-50 RFLALAPQRTGI
+50 RFLALSPQRTGL
-62 EILASASAPRS
+62 EILASASAPRTP
-73 ADDPPMSTLGKLLAG
+73 DDTPMSTLGKLLAG
-88 ERFLSYPLVLLLSRT
+88 GRFLSYPLVLLLSRT

-112 PQEANEQFP
+112 PQEARDQFP

-139 VVDYAIAGNNVAS
+139 VVDYAIAGNNDAS

-159 SMLPEEIDRWNSEAK
+159 SLLPEEVDRWSREAK
-174 EQKLRLAAMAPRHL
+174 EEKLRLAAIAPRHL
-188 SLLAKLPAGATNQ
+188 SLLAKLPAGAMNQ

-255 SEHQASDVAAAA
+255 SEHQGEEAEVATAA
-267 VTPSSAPPL
+267 PSPAPPL
-276 FVFPGTEAGS
+276 FVFPGTDAGPL
-286 IAEALQ
+286 AEALR

-298 VHYLSPS
+298 VHYLTSS
-305 SLWPSGSVSS
+305 SLWPSGSVAS
-315 EIGTEQFA
+315 EIRTEQFA
-323 SLLGAGEQFLQQQL
+323 SLLGAGEQFLQHQL

-342 APKRPPKPIHPMRK
+342 APKRPPKPIHPLRK

-362 LAVASLGLGGWFL
+362 LTAASLVLGGWFL
-375 YSDVQDL
+375 YSDVRDL
-382 DEEANRLQTTRD
+382 NEEANRLQTTRD
-394 DQWRLAN
+394 DQWKLAN
-401 KSAERIDKLE
+401 KSAERIDKLD
-411 LLEKWEAERV
+411 LVEKWEAERV

-426 MASLSSTLPSG
+426 MASLSSTLPLG

-447 VVSPAGPQLS
+447 SVSNAGPQVS

-465 EDLALMEER
+465 EDLALMEEK
-474 LRSQAM
+474 LRSQSM

-503 IVAPWGDPPD
+503 IVAPWGDPPH
-513 GDRWIE
+513 GDRWVE
-519 PIGEAAEPAAS
+519 PTGEVSEPSAS
-530 DQDNASALQQD
+530 DQGSEATHQQEDLQS
-541 DPQLPSEPSPAAV
+541 PSQPTTNAV
-554 ESTGDKS
+554 EPTGDNS

>member
-1 MRPGEAAGSRRGE
+1 
-14 IDKKMPSWMERTI
+14 MERTI
-27 PSLSIGKTKP
+27 PSLSIGKAKP

-50 RFLALAPQRTGI
+50 RFLALSPQRTGL
-62 EILASASAPRS
+62 EILASASAPRTP
-73 ADDPPMSTLGKLLAG
+73 DDTPMSTLGKLLAG
-88 ERFLSYPLVLLLSRT
+88 GRFLSYPLVLLLSRT

-112 PQEANEQFP
+112 PQEARDQFP

-139 VVDYAIAGNNVAS
+139 VVDYAIAGNNDAS

-159 SMLPEEIDRWNSEAK
+159 SLLPEEVDRWNREAK
-174 EQKLRLAAMAPRHL
+174 EEKLRLAAIAPRHL
-188 SLLAKLPAGATNQ
+188 SLLAKLPAGAMNQ

-255 SEHQASDVAAAA
+255 SEHQGEEAEVATAA
-267 VTPSSAPPL
+267 PSPAPPL
-276 FVFPGTEAGS
+276 FVFPGTDAGPL
-286 IAEALQ
+286 AEALR

-298 VHYLSPS
+298 VHYLTSS
-305 SLWPSGSVSS
+305 SLWPSGSVAS
-315 EIGTEQFA
+315 EIRTEQFA
-323 SLLGAGEQFLQQQL
+323 SLLGAGEQFLQHQL

-342 APKRPPKPIHPMRK
+342 APKRPPKPIHPLRK

-362 LAVASLGLGGWFL
+362 LTAASLVLGGWFL
-375 YSDVQDL
+375 YSDVRDL
-382 DEEANRLQTTRD
+382 NEEANRLQATRD
-394 DQWRLAN
+394 DQWKLAN
-401 KSAERIDKLE
+401 KSAERIDKLD
-411 LLEKWEAERV
+411 LVEKWEAERV

-426 MASLSSTLPSG
+426 MASLSSTLPLG

-447 VVSPAGPQLS
+447 SVSNAGPQVS

-465 EDLALMEER
+465 EDLALMEEK
-474 LRSQAM
+474 LRSQSM

-503 IVAPWGDPPD
+503 IVAPWGDPPH
-513 GDRWIE
+513 GDRWVE
-519 PIGEAAEPAAS
+519 PTGEVSEPSAS
-530 DQDNASALQQD
+530 DQGSEATHQQEDLQS
-541 DPQLPSEPSPAAV
+541 PSQPSTNAV
-554 ESTGDKS
+554 EPTGDNS

>member
-1 MRPGEAAGSRRGE
+1 METRIPG
-14 IDKKMPSWMERTI
+14 
-27 PSLSIGKTKP
+27 LSIGKTKP

-50 RFLALAPQRTGI
+50 RFLAIAPQRTGF

-73 ADDPPMSTLGKLLAG
+73 VDDSPMSSLGKLLAG
-88 ERFLSYPLVLLLSRT
+88 GRFLTFPMVLLLSRT

-112 PQEANEQFP
+112 PQEARDQFP

-159 SMLPEEIDRWNSEAK
+159 SMLPEEVERWNAEAK
-174 EQKLRLAAMAPRHL
+174 GQKLRLAAIAPRHL
-188 SLLAKLPAGATNQ
+188 SLLAKLPAAAMNQ
-201 TRVAI
+201 TRVAV

-255 SEHQASDVAAAA
+255 SEHQGSNEEAVVA
-267 VTPSSAPPL
+267 TPSSAPPF
-276 FVFPGTEAGS
+276 FVFPGTDAGS
-286 IAEALQ
+286 LAEALR

-298 VHYLSPS
+298 IHYLDPT

-315 EIGTEQFA
+315 EIGTQQFA

-342 APKRPPKPIHPMRK
+342 APKKPPKPIHPLRK

-362 LAVASLGLGGWFL
+362 LSAASLALGGWFL

-382 DEEANRLQTTRD
+382 NGEANRLQSTRD

-411 LLEKWEAERV
+411 LVEKWEAERV

-426 MASLSSTLPSG
+426 VASLSSTLPPG

-447 VVSPAGPQLS
+447 SVSPAGPQLS

-474 LRSQAM
+474 LRSQSM

-485 RVNQQ
+485 RVDQQ

-503 IVAPWGDPPD
+503 IVAPWGDPPV
-513 GDRWIE
+513 GDRW
-519 PIGEAAEPAAS
+519 AEPNGGAADPDAS
-530 DQDNASALQQD
+530 DQDHATTQQQED
-541 DPQLPSEPSPAAV
+541 SRPPSEPAPTAV
-554 ESTGDKS
+554 ESTGGKS

>member
-1 MRPGEAAGSRRGE
+1 
-14 IDKKMPSWMERTI
+14 MPSWMERTI
-27 PSLSIGKTKP
+27 PSLSIGKAKP

-50 RFLALAPQRTGI
+50 RFLALSPQRTGL
-62 EILASASAPRS
+62 EILASASAPRTP
-73 ADDPPMSTLGKLLAG
+73 DDTPMSTLGKLLAG
-88 ERFLSYPLVLLLSRT
+88 GRFLSYPLVLLLSRT

-112 PQEANEQFP
+112 PQEARDQFP

-139 VVDYAIAGNNVAS
+139 VVDYAIAGNNDAS

-159 SMLPEEIDRWNSEAK
+159 SLLPEEVDRWSREAK
-174 EQKLRLAAMAPRHL
+174 EEKLRLAAIAPRHL
-188 SLLAKLPAGATNQ
+188 SLLAKLPAGAMNQ

-255 SEHQASDVAAAA
+255 SEHQGEEAEVATAA
-267 VTPSSAPPL
+267 PSPAPPL
-276 FVFPGTEAGS
+276 FVFPGTDAGPL
-286 IAEALQ
+286 AEALR

-298 VHYLSPS
+298 VHYLTSS
-305 SLWPSGSVSS
+305 SLWPSGSVAS
-315 EIGTEQFA
+315 EIRTEQFA
-323 SLLGAGEQFLQQQL
+323 SLLGAGEQFLQHQL

-342 APKRPPKPIHPMRK
+342 APKRPPKPIHPLRK

-362 LAVASLGLGGWFL
+362 LTAASLVLGGWFL
-375 YSDVQDL
+375 YSDVRDL
-382 DEEANRLQTTRD
+382 NEEANRLQATRD
-394 DQWRLAN
+394 DQWKLAN
-401 KSAERIDKLE
+401 KSAERIDKLD
-411 LLEKWEAERV
+411 LVEKWEAERV

-426 MASLSSTLPSG
+426 MASLSSTLPLG

-447 VVSPAGPQLS
+447 SVSNAGPQVS

-465 EDLALMEER
+465 EDLALMEEK
-474 LRSQAM
+474 LRSQSM

-503 IVAPWGDPPD
+503 IVAPWGDPPH
-513 GDRWIE
+513 GDRWVE
-519 PIGEAAEPAAS
+519 PTGEVSEPSAS
-530 DQDNASALQQD
+530 DQGSEATHQQEDLQS
-541 DPQLPSEPSPAAV
+541 PSQPSTNAV
-554 ESTGDKS
+554 EPTGDNS

>member
-1 MRPGEAAGSRRGE
+1 VHPVEAVGSSRGE
-14 IDKKMPSWMERTI
+14 SDKTMPNWIDRMI
-27 PSLSIGKTKP
+27 PSLSIGKAMP

-50 RFLALAPQRTGI
+50 RFLALAPQRTGL

-73 ADDPPMSTLGKLLAG
+73 SDDTPTSTLGKLLANG
-88 ERFLSYPLVLLLSRT
+88 RFLSYPLVLLLSRT
-103 DLEMISLVL
+103 DLEMISLNL
-112 PQEANEQFP
+112 PQEARDQFP

-139 VVDYAIAGNNVAS
+139 VVDYAIAGNNVTS

-159 SMLPEEIDRWNSEAK
+159 SMLPEEVDRWSSEAK
-174 EQKLRLAAMAPRHL
+174 GQKLRLAAIAPRHL
-188 SLLAKLPAGATNQ
+188 SLLAKLPAGAMNQ

-255 SEHQASDVAAAA
+255 SEHQGSEADVGA
-267 VTPSSAPPL
+267 VTPSPAPPL

-286 IAEALQ
+286 LAEALR

-298 VHYLSPS
+298 VHYLTPS
-305 SLWPSGSVSS
+305 SLWPAGSAASGIS
-315 EIGTEQFA
+315 TEQFA

-342 APKRPPKPIHPMRK
+342 APKRPPKPIHPLRK

-362 LAVASLGLGGWFL
+362 LAATSLALGGWFL
-375 YSDVQDL
+375 YSDVHEL
-382 DEEANRLQTTRD
+382 NEEASRLQTTRD

-401 KSAERIDKLE
+401 KSAERIDKLD
-411 LLEKWEAERV
+411 LIEKWEAERV

-426 MASLSSTLPSG
+426 MASLSSTLPPG

-447 VVSPAGPQLS
+447 SVSSSGPQLS

-465 EDLALMEER
+465 EDLALMEEK
-474 LRSQAM
+474 LRGQSM

-503 IVAPWGDPPD
+503 IVAPWRDPPD
-513 GDRWIE
+513 GDRWVE
-519 PIGEAAEPAAS
+519 PTGEVSELGAA
-530 DQDNASALQQD
+530 DQDIAPTPQQG
-541 DPQLPSEPSPAAV
+541 DPPPPSEPAPTAV
-554 ESTGDKS
+554 EPTGANS